1 MHGNLSRATKSLMK
15 SGTLEMNSLH
25 ADAERGNGM
34 QLSIETAADG
44 GVIVTITG
52 SLTANTVA
60 DLKAI
65 WAGGTGS
72 WIYYIVLHD
81 TDFIDSM
88 GLAALVQGLKL
99 ARQND
104 GELYLVSPSPS
115 VRNLLQITAMDSVFP
130 VRSQVPGSDSGRA

>member
-1 MHGNLSRATKSLMK
+1 
-15 SGTLEMNSLH
+15 
-25 ADAERGNGM
+25 M
-34 QLSIETAADG
+34 QLSTETAADG
-44 GVIVTITG
+44 GVIVTIIG

-65 WAGGTGS
+65 WAGGTGA

-104 GELYLVSPSPS
+104 GELYLVNPSPS

-130 VRSQVPGSDSGRA
+130 VRSQVPGSDPGRA